1 MVNTS
6 FAFDFDK
13 VSRLKGSAA
22 KSIKVH
28 HKYGAHIFKKLP
40 ARFTSPNKP
49 PKSFRCAYCAC
60 IENFTISATGVQ
72 WTLRAF

>member
-1 MVNTS
+1 MVKTS

-40 ARFTSPNKP
+40 ARLTSPF
-49 PKSFRCAYCAC
+49 KSQ
-60 IENFTISATGVQ
+60 NPLGVGV
-72 WTLRAF
+72 R

>member
-1 MVNTS
+1 MVKTS

-13 VSRLKGSAA
+13 VSGLKGSAA

-40 ARFTSPNKP
+40 ARLTSPNKP
-49 PKSFRCAYCAC
+49 KNPL
-60 IENFTISATGVQ
+60 GVGV
-72 WTLRAF
+72 R